1 MRFPINLCFFV
12 LCFLAASCAELP
24 KKYLTLDS
32 REIVG
37 FETIFQ
43 RIKDKR
49 VIFVGEGHISVEDHL
64 VQLEVIKQLHESGKK
79 VVVAM
84 EMFGDRKHHTLLKWA
99 KGEIGE
105 AEFVRE
111 YAAEWNVP
119 FDYYVDVF
127 SYLYGKGIRM
137 AGINADKGFI
147 NHAAKNGLDMIG
159 KEMRSKLKLNSCSDD
174 PQYEKLLNVFNERTM
189 HSGELPY
196 FCDAQRIRDSIMAL
210 NIVNLLKSDDVSV
223 VVMLGSA
230 HASKYAV
237 PKMLLQ
243 HINVSTAVLLPES
256 FRLLAGQDVGFDMTD
271 YIWY

>member
-1 MRFPINLCFFV
+1 MSLRIKLYFIV
-12 LCFLAASCAELP
+12 LLFSAASCAELP
-24 KKYLTLDS
+24 KNYLTLDN
-32 REIVG
+32 REVVG
-37 FETIFQ
+37 FDAIFK

-49 VIFVGEGHISVEDHL
+49 VIFVGEAHISIEDHL

-84 EMFGDRKHHTLLKWA
+84 EMFGDKKHHTLIKWSR
-99 KGEIGE
+99 GEIGE
-105 AEFVRE
+105 AEFMRE

-119 FDYYVDVF
+119 FDYYFDVF

-159 KEMRSKLKLNSCSDD
+159 KEMRGRLKLSPCVDD
-174 PQYEKLLNVFNERTM
+174 PRYERLLKVFSEKTL
-189 HSGELPY
+189 HAAELPH
-196 FCDAQRIRDSIMAL
+196 FCDAQRIRDAIMAV

-243 HINVSTAVLLPES
+243 HIDVSTAVLLPES
-256 FRLLAGQDVGFDMTD
+256 FRLLAGQEIGLDMTD